1 MTREQIQHEGD
12 RPLPCAAQEAFRCR
26 PDALSD
32 DEKTILSAIAL
43 QKGEAEA
50 AEIFRES
57 PEHLRDYTTL
67 KGVNSYAALGR
78 YYLANETT
86 VPEELYEYMDL
97 GALGCRYED
106 EHPGVFIGNDYV
118 QYPTAEQ
125 KPSMEMQIK
134 ELRATILAESKEHA
148 EADRRIRDAAGML
161 ENAVPHITEWDETA
175 IRQLVAQVKVLSK
188 NEISVMLK
196 SGIEIRQSITN

>member
-12 RPLPCAAQEAFRCR
+12 RPLPCAAQKAFRYR

-32 DEKTILSAIAL
+32 DEKTILSAMVL

-50 AEIFRES
+50 GEILTNS
-57 PEHLRDYTTL
+57 PEHLRDYMIL

-86 VPEELYEYMDL
+86 VPEELYEYMAL

-106 EHPGVFIGNDYV
+106 ERPGVFIGSDYV
-118 QYPTAEQ
+118 QYPAAEL
-125 KPSMEMQIK
+125 KPSMEMQI
-134 ELRATILAESKEHA
+134 
-148 EADRRIRDAAGML
+148 
-161 ENAVPHITEWDETA
+161 V
-175 IRQLVAQVKVLSK
+175 
-188 NEISVMLK
+188 
-196 SGIEIRQSITN
+196 

>member
-1 MTREQIQHEGD
+1 MTREQIQYEGD

-26 PDALSD
+26 PNALSD
-32 DEKTILSAIAL
+32 DEKTILSAIVL

-50 AEIFRES
+50 GQILANS
-57 PEHLRDYTTL
+57 PEQLSDYTIL

-118 QYPTAEQ
+118 RYPPQ
-125 KPSMEMQIK
+125 KQEM
-134 ELRATILAESKEHA
+134 
-148 EADRRIRDAAGML
+148 
-161 ENAVPHITEWDETA
+161 
-175 IRQLVAQVKVLSK
+175 
-188 NEISVMLK
+188 VMK
-196 SGIEIRQSITN
+196 MK